1 MPTEVPTGTSNEPS
15 DRPIVDVAVG
25 VILRADGTVLLGD
38 RPEGKPWAGWW
49 ELPGGK
55 LEPNETVLEALSREL
70 QEELGLTPTEA
81 TPWVTYV
88 HHYPTTTVRLH
99 FCRVTQWDGQP
110 KSLESQQL
118 KWVTPTEALV
128 LPDLLPATYPPLRW
142 LQLPNRYLISG
153 VGDAARWPLYLARL
167 ETALQSGLRLIQWR
181 EPAWQASGD
190 TQTLKIAFENVLQ
203 RCRAHGAKLL
213 VNSIHPQDWWLM
225 ADGVHLRTHDA
236 HLLGVRPE
244 MLKNK
249 LLAVSTHSAAE
260 LELARALK
268 ADFAVLGPVLPT
280 KSHPGE
286 PTLGWAGFESLN
298 QHAGLPVYALGGQT
312 LATLNM
318 AQQQGAHGVAGIRGL
333 LDWEQ

>member
-15 DRPIVDVAVG
+15 DRPIIDVAVG

-55 LEPNETVLEALSREL
+55 REPNETVLEALSREL

-99 FCRVTQWDGQP
+99 FCRVTRWNGQP
-110 KSLESQQL
+110 QSLESQQL
-118 KWVTPTEALV
+118 KWVTPSEALA

-142 LQLPNRYLISG
+142 LQLPDLYLISG
-153 VGDAARWPLYLARL
+153 VGGAAQWPHYLARL
-167 ETALQSGLRLIQWR
+167 EKALQGGLRLIQWR
-181 EPAWQASGD
+181 EPAWQVSGD
-190 TQTLKIAFENVLQ
+190 PQTLKSAFETVLQ
-203 RCRAHGAKLL
+203 RCHAHGAKLL

-225 ADGVHLRTHDA
+225 ADGVHMRTQDA
-236 HLLGVRPE
+236 KAFKTRPKGLE
-244 MLKNK
+244 SK
-249 LLAVSTHSAAE
+249 LLAVSTHNAAE
-260 LELARALK
+260 IELARTMP
-268 ADFAVLGPVLPT
+268 ADFVVLGPVLQT
-280 KSHPGE
+280 ESHPSE

-298 QHAGLPVYALGGQT
+298 QHAGMPVYALGGQT
-312 LATLNM
+312 LATLNISK
-318 AQQQGAHGVAGIRGL
+318 QQGAHGVAGIRGL
-333 LDWEQ
+333 LDG